1 MKHTARL
8 RHPLLACALALAC
21 GLPVHAAQLGL
32 LQAYEAALQQDPQLR
47 AARAERDASR
57 EQAVLGR
64 AQLLPSVSAV
74 YTNSLNHTDVTEAA
88 GTTSTRQYRSTSASV
103 QLRQPLYHPEGLA
116 AWRQGQALSAAG
128 EAQFTAREQDLL
140 VRLFEAY
147 AAVLYAQ
154 EQVALAQSQ
163 LETLSQQQQV
173 NQRLLKGGEGT
184 RTELLETVAKQQL
197 AQAQWIEAHDALEH
211 QRRLLATLTGLP
223 PGEVAP
229 LLDPATPATAP
240 ARTLEQWQDIAQHQ
254 NPVLQSLRL
263 QLQAS
268 GEDVRRADSGHRPRL
283 DLVASS
289 GRSTS
294 DTVST
299 YRQTQQAN
307 TLGIQLNIPIYSGGA
322 VSSVSRQALARQAR
336 TQAELDARTAE
347 VAVEVERQHRLRL
360 SSAQRTRAL
369 EQAVASS
376 TLLVEATQKSVA
388 GGVRTNL
395 DVLNARDQLVQA
407 RRDLTQARLAHLLAE
422 LRLRLAAGVLGEDDL
437 RATARRFVAVSAP

>member
-1 MKHTARL
+1 MKRTRRL
-8 RHPLLACALALAC
+8 LIVCALAC
-21 GLPVHAAQLGL
+21 GLPAHAAPLGL
-32 LQAYEAALQQDPQLR
+32 LQAYEAARQHDPQLR
-47 AARAERDASR
+47 AAQAERDASR

-74 YTNSLNHTDVTEAA
+74 YANSLNHTDLTDAA
-88 GTTSTRQYRSTSASV
+88 GATGTRQYRSTSASV

-128 EAQFTAREQDLL
+128 EAQFAARQQDLV

-154 EQVALAQSQ
+154 EQVALTRRQ
-163 LETLSQQQQV
+163 LDTLSQQQLV
-173 NQRLLKGGEGT
+173 NQRLLSGGEGT

-197 AQAQWIEAHDALEH
+197 AQAQWIEAQDTLEH
-211 QRRLLATLTGLP
+211 QRRLLAALTGLP
-223 PGEVAP
+223 PGEVPP
-229 LLDPATPATAP
+229 LIDPMTPATAP
-240 ARTLEQWQDIAQHQ
+240 VRTLEQWQAMAHDQ
-254 NPVLQSLRL
+254 NPVLHNLRL

-268 GEDVRRADSGHRPRL
+268 GEEVRRADSGHRPRL

-289 GRSTS
+289 GRSSS

-307 TLGIQLNIPIYSGGA
+307 ALGIQLNIPIYAGGA
-322 VSSVSRQALARQAR
+322 VSAASRQALARQDRA
-336 TQAELDARTAE
+336 QAELDDRTAE
-347 VAVEVERQHRLRL
+347 VVVEVERQHRLQL
-360 SSAQRTRAL
+360 SSAQRIRAL

-376 TLLVEATQKSVA
+376 QLLVEATQKSVT

-407 RRDLTQARLAHLLAE
+407 RRDLTQSRLAHLLAG
-422 LRLRLAAGVLGEDDL
+422 LRLRLAAGVLDEDDL
-437 RATARRFVAVSAP
+437 RATAGRFVAVNAP

>member
-1 MKHTARL
+1 MKRASHRL
-8 RHPLLACALALAC
+8 IACALALAA
-21 GLPVHAAQLGL
+21 GLPAHAAPLGL
-32 LQAYEAALQQDPQLR
+32 LQAYEAARQHDPQLR
-47 AARAERDASR
+47 AAQAERDASR

-64 AQLLPSVSAV
+64 AQLLPTISAA
-74 YTNSLNHTDVTEAA
+74 YGNSLNHTDVTDAA
-88 GTTSTRQYRSTSASV
+88 GASSVRQYRSTSASV
-103 QLRQPLYHPEGLA
+103 QLRQPLYHPEGQA

-128 EAQFTAREQDLL
+128 EAQFVARQQDLV
-140 VRLFEAY
+140 VRLFESY

-154 EQVALAQSQ
+154 EQVGLAQSQ
-163 LETLSQQQQV
+163 LDTLSQQQQV
-173 NQRLLKGGEGT
+173 NQRLLSGGEGT
-184 RTELLETVAKQQL
+184 RTEVLETVAKQQL
-197 AQAQWIEAHDALEH
+197 AQAQWIEARDTLAH
-211 QRRLLATLTGLP
+211 QRRQLSALTGLP
-223 PGEVAP
+223 PAEVSPLAEPVAP
-229 LLDPATPATAP
+229 ANAP
-240 ARTLEQWQDIAQHQ
+240 ERTLDQWLAIAQTD

-289 GRSTS
+289 GHSSS

-307 TLGIQLNIPIYSGGA
+307 TLGLQLNIPIYAGGA
-322 VSSVSRQALARQAR
+322 VSAVSRQALAGQERA
-336 TQAELDARTAE
+336 QAELDARTAE
-347 VAVEVERQHRLRL
+347 VVVEVERQHRLQL
-360 SSAQRTRAL
+360 SSAQRMRAL

-376 TLLVEATQKSVA
+376 SLLVEATQKSVA

-407 RRDLTQARLAHLLAE
+407 RRDLTQARLAHLLAG

-437 RATARRFVAVSAP
+437 RATAGRFAAVTAP

>member
-1 MKHTARL
+1 MKPSTRL
-8 RHPLLACALALAC
+8 RQPLIACALALAC
-21 GLPVHAAQLGL
+21 GLPAHAAPLGL
-32 LQAYEAALQQDPQLR
+32 LQAYEAARQHDPQLR
-47 AARAERDASR
+47 AAQAERDASR

-74 YTNSLNHTDVTEAA
+74 YTNSLNHTDVTDAA
-88 GTTSTRQYRSTSASV
+88 GATGTRQYRSTSASV

-128 EAQFTAREQDLL
+128 EAQFTARQQDLM
-140 VRLFEAY
+140 VRLFDTY

-163 LETLSQQQQV
+163 LDTLSQQQRV
-173 NQRLLKGGEGT
+173 NQRLLSGGEGT

-197 AQAQWIEAHDALEH
+197 AQAQWIEAHDLLAH
-211 QRRLLATLTGLP
+211 QRRQLSSLTGLP
-223 PGEVAP
+223 PEEVPPLAEPVAP
-229 LLDPATPATAP
+229 ANAP
-240 ARTLEQWQDIAQHQ
+240 ERTLDEWLAIAQTH
-254 NPVLQSLRL
+254 NPLLHSLRL
-263 QLQAS
+263 QLQAT
-268 GEDVRRADSGHRPRL
+268 GEDLRRADSGHRPRL

-289 GRSTS
+289 GRSTA

-299 YRQTQQAN
+299 YRQSQQAN
-307 TLGIQLNIPIYSGGA
+307 TLGIQLNLPIYAGGA
-322 VSSVSRQALARQAR
+322 VSAVSRQALARQERA
-336 TQAELDARTAE
+336 QAELDARTAD
-347 VAVEVERQHRLRL
+347 VRVEVERQHRLQL
-360 SSAQRTRAL
+360 SSAQRIRAL

-376 TLLVEATQKSVA
+376 QLLVEATQKSVT

-407 RRDLTQARLAHLLAE
+407 RRDLTQARLAHLQAG

-437 RATARRFVAVSAP
+437 RATAGRFAAVTAP